1 MGLGCWES
9 RGGIVGEVSGVE
21 IKRRE
26 EDDEK
31 TEGSKKYCFVCRKKN
46 QFDPG

>member
-1 MGLGCWES
+1 MLGEQGL
-9 RGGIVGEVSGVE
+9 IVGEVSGVE

-26 EDDEK
+26 EDDKK
-31 TEGSKKYCFVCRKKN
+31 TEGSKKYCFVCHKEK